1 MAKFSQLRVEMRR
14 FKNFLIVSL
23 VVGINFF
30 KQTLLKL
37 LKIRYDYHKLKIK
50 LIDRETKK

>member
-14 FKNFLIVSL
+14 FKSFLIVSL